1 MHVWRSF
8 LASNTVLKNV
18 HFFWVNRDTCAFEWF
33 ATVLAELEDIQHTMA
48 PHERYL
54 TIMPFFTGSGITA
67 EQKQRNAKGRDG
79 LTGLRAP
86 SKFSRPDWDKIF
98 TDFAQKYAPIASDSA
113 RCHFAA
119 RKAKPSLRAAS
130 IG

>member
-1 MHVWRSF
+1 M
-8 LASNTVLKNV
+8 LKNV